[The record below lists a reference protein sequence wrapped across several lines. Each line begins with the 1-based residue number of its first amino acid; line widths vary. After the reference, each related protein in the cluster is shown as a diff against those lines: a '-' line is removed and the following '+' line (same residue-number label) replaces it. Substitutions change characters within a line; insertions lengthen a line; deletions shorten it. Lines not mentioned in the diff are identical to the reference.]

1 MDIWFRAVVV
11 YDQAVAAAEFKSTA
25 LNVDL
30 QANYET
36 ANREL
41 KEYFKK

>member
-11 YDQAVAAAEFKSTA
+11 YDQAVAAAEDKSEA
-25 LNVDL
+25 LDPDL

-41 KEYFKK
+41 KEFFKL